1 MKILVLEDNITL
13 SSFIKESLVNEGYSV
28 DTFNDGEEAL
38 EVLNNG
44 YSCFILDINVPSI
57 DGISILDTVRVYSKN
72 TPVIIISANH
82 DLEKI
87 QASYELGCD
96 DYLKKPFLMYE
107 LIQKVKKLC
116 DIKDKII
123 NFTNGYLYD
132 PKNRY
137 MKNKEGDVKLAK
149 KEILFVE
156 LLCKSNTRIFTFE
169 EIEDYVWEGE
179 PTTLTNIR
187 ALVKRLRKKIPENTI
202 IIIKGIG
209 YKLNI

>member
-1 MKILVLEDNITL
+1 MKILVLEDNEKL
-13 SSFIKESLVNEGYSV
+13 CNFIQNSLIKEGYSV
-28 DTFNDGEEAL
+28 DTFSDGEEAL

-44 YSCFILDINVPSI
+44 YACFILDINVPSL
-57 DGISILDTVRVYSKN
+57 DGISILETIRIYNK
-72 TPVIIISANH
+72 TIPVIIMSANH
-82 DLEKI
+82 ELEKI

-116 DIKDKII
+116 DVKERIFD
-123 NFTNGYLYD
+123 FTNGFIYD
-132 PKNRY
+132 YENRHLKN
-137 MKNKEGDVKLAK
+137 EQGDIKLAK
-149 KEILFVE
+149 KEILFLE
-156 LLCKSNTRIFTFE
+156 LLCKNNTRIFSFE

-187 ALVKRLRKKIPENTI
+187 ALVKRLRKKIPENAITI
-202 IIIKGIG
+202 VKGIG

>member
-1 MKILVLEDNITL
+1 MKILVLEDNTTL
-13 SSFIKESLVNEGYSV
+13 CNFIKDSLNKEGYSV

-57 DGISILDTVRVYSKN
+57 DGISILDTVRIFNKT

-82 DLEKI
+82 ELEKI

-116 DIKDKII
+116 DTKDKII
-123 NFTNGYLYD
+123 DFTNGFIYD
-132 PKNRY
+132 YKNRH
-137 MKNKEGDVKLAK
+137 MTHNQIEVKLAK
-149 KEILFVE
+149 KEILFLE

-179 PTTLTNIR
+179 PTTLANIR

-202 IIIKGIG
+202 NIVKGIG